1 MKGYYSEGQWID
13 WIDALADRDYVS
25 IDNFL
30 PDEVLHQVKTMLKE
44 QLKVDHFKDAGI
56 GSVFNNLKEPSIR
69 SDKTFWLDRQ
79 RDQNISGYFEMV
91 EELIQ
96 KLNRYCFLSLSGF
109 EFHLAHYPEGTFYK
123 RHLDSFSDR
132 SNRMISMIIYLN
144 QNWQKGDGGE
154 LVIYKGN
161 DAITIEPLENRC
173 VIFKSQE
180 LEHEVLT
187 SKKDRFSV
195 TGWLLHQP
203 SGVGFILG

>member
-1 MKGYYSEGQWID
+1 MKGYYPESQWID
-13 WIDALADRDYVS
+13 WIDVLADRDFLS

-30 PDEVLHQVKTMLKE
+30 PDEVLHQVKTMLKD

-56 GSVFNNLKEPSIR
+56 GSVYNNIKAPSIR
-69 SDKTFWLDRQ
+69 SDRTYWIDKV
-79 RDQNISGYFEMV
+79 RDQNISGFFETV
-91 EELIQ
+91 EEFIQ

-109 EFHLAHYPEGTFYK
+109 EFHLAHYPKGTFYK
-123 RHLDSFSDR
+123 RHLDGFADR
-132 SNRMISMIIYLN
+132 TNRLISVIIYLN
-144 QNWQKGDGGE
+144 ENWEKGDGGE
-154 LVIYKGN
+154 LVIYK
-161 DAITIEPLENRC
+161 DDEAIQIQPIDNRC

-187 SKKDRFSV
+187 SYKDRYSV